1 MRLAVLISSY
11 IIVALVSLVLIFAI
25 GTTDAETLKY
35 QLVGSILYLVPV
47 VLSLIY
53 AHGNRPKK

>member
-11 IIVALVSLVLIFAI
+11 IVLAWCGIVVLNLVSTNDPSAGVTFVGLVMI
-25 GTTDAETLKY
+25 
-35 QLVGSILYLVPV
+35 SVPI

-53 AHGNRPKK
+53 AHSQRDKK

>member
-25 GTTDAETLKY
+25 GTTDAESLKY
-35 QLVGSILYLVPV
+35 QLIGSILYLVPI

-53 AHGNRPKK
+53 AHSNRPKK